1 MPLVNEHREVI
12 GVVQAVNKLR
22 RVHSSGGGSSGAGGD
37 DDVVRPLHMRHDFED
52 GGDSF
57 ERAPAKF
64 TTWDKALLEHI
75 ADFAGNELN
84 KLQLYEQAVRGVCC
98 ADGHAG
104 LARDGAAG

>member
-22 RVHSSGGGSSGAGGD
+22 PVRVRGGGGD
-37 DDVVRPLHMRHDFED
+37 DDGTVRPLHMRHDFED
-52 GGDSF
+52 ADGGGAGHM
-57 ERAPAKF
+57 RPPAQF

-84 KLQLYEQAVRGVCC
+84 KLQLYEQAVRGT
-98 ADGHAG
+98 
-104 LARDGAAG
+104 RAA